1 MCSAISQPRTEAAA
15 QPGPAMTADET
26 KRRILKGW
34 ASLCAHSRWSCDNT
48 VRAMATISGLL
59 KPVAVIASI
68 AYSALTGGIASPARA
83 GDMPVCS
90 GQNLGA
96 ASCFSGKLCE
106 CIYDRGGSV
115 TGIPDGF
122 RWDCGILRPKCGEA
136 ADAPANPDEFSGPYP
151 LAVGIDRWDNDERVR
166 QDPGGR
172 RPIR

>member
-1 MCSAISQPRTEAAA
+1 
-15 QPGPAMTADET
+15 MTT
-26 KRRILKGW
+26 
-34 ASLCAHSRWSCDNT
+34 T
-48 VRAMATISGLL
+48 SGLL

-68 AYSALTGGIASPARA
+68 SFLTLTGDMAFPARA
-83 GDMPVCS
+83 DDMPVCS

-106 CIYDRGGSV
+106 CIHDRGGSV
-115 TGIPDGF
+115 TGTPEGF

-151 LAVGIDRWDNDERVR
+151 LAVGIDRWDNGGRGREH
-166 QDPGGR
+166 PGGR